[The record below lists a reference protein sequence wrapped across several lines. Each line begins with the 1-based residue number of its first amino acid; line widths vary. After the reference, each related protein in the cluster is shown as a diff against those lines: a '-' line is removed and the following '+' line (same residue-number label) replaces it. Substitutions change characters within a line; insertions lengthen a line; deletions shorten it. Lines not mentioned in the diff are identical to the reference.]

1 METKIRKPH
10 RTHNKLLFK
19 ASENIV
25 RLEANINYT
34 TFILNGGKQ
43 KVMSYTLK
51 MYDTI
56 LPHSFIRVNRSCI
69 VNVNFIANLNF
80 DHKTMVLKDGTKI
93 LISRRRLETVRQN
106 MFAVA

>member
-1 METKIRKPH
+1 MESKIRKHH
-10 RTHNKLLFK
+10 RTHTKLLFK

-25 RLEANINYT
+25 RLEAKVNYT

-43 KVMSYTLK
+43 KMMSYTLK
-51 MYDTI
+51 TYDTI

-69 VNVNFIANLNF
+69 INVNFIADFNLS
-80 DHKTMVLKDGTKI
+80 HKTVILKDGTEI
-93 LISRRRLETVRQN
+93 LISRRRLGAVCEN

>member
-10 RTHNKLLFK
+10 RTHNKLLFR

-51 MYDTI
+51 VYDTI
-56 LPHSFIRVNRSCI
+56 LPESFVRVNRSCI
-69 VNVNFIANLNF
+69 VNTNFVADLNF
-80 DHKTMVLKDGTKI
+80 DHKTVVLKDGTEI
-93 LISRRRLETVRQN
+93 VISRRRLETVRQN

>member
-10 RTHNKLLFK
+10 RTHTKLLFR

-43 KVMSYTLK
+43 KIMSYTLK
-51 MYDTI
+51 KYDSM
-56 LPHSFIRVNRSCI
+56 LPHSFVRVNRSCI
-69 VNVNFIANLNF
+69 VNINFIANLNF
-80 DHKTMVLKDGTKI
+80 DHKTVLLKDGTEI